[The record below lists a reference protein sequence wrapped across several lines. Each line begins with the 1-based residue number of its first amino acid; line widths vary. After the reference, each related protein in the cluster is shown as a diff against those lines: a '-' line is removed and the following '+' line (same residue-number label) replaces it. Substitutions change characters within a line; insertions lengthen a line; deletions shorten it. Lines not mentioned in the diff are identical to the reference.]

1 MAARQHHSRQSLV
14 AYMHE
19 ASTASVLTAPV
30 VYSLIV
36 PLGLLDLWTTLYQL
50 VCFPVYGVPRVA
62 RRPYFVLDR
71 SRLAYLNGIEK
82 TNCLFCSY
90 ANGLVG
96 YVREVAARTEQ
107 YWCPIKHAGNVI
119 APHARYPL
127 FVEYGDA
134 EAYRRDL
141 SVLRESLQGDASVGP
156 ERDVNVRPEHGV
168 TVGGPAGSAGRAP
181 RSQR

>member
-1 MAARQHHSRQSLV
+1 MAARHHHLRQSLI
-14 AYMHE
+14 AYVRE
-19 ASTASVLTAPV
+19 ASMGSLLTAPV

-36 PLGLLDLWTTLYQL
+36 PLGLLDFWTTLYQL
-50 VCFPVYGVPRVA
+50 VCFPVYGIPRVA

-107 YWCPIKHAGNVI
+107 YWCPIKHAESVI
-119 APHARYPL
+119 APHDRYDL

-134 EAYRRDL
+134 QAYRRDL
-141 SVLRESLQGDASVGP
+141 SVLRESLQHDASVIP
-156 ERDVNVRPEHGV
+156 ERGV
-168 TVGGPAGSAGRAP
+168 SAGGTAESAGINP